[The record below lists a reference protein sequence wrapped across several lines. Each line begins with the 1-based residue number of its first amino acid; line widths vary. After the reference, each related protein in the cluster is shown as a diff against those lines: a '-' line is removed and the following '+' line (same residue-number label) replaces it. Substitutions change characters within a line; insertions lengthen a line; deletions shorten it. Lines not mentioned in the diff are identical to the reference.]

1 MAFFYVKNGGTAT
14 GDGGRY
20 AAQQSGTW
28 ASAFS
33 ATTEYYNDLEAAL
46 ETPTTPPS
54 SGDVICLSNLHSYN
68 KGATTY
74 IDSPAADLLII
85 SVDDADIE
93 SEKAGAEEV
102 NTSTTYILFDD
113 ESSVVIR
120 GVDITGSGGKYF
132 HGANSHMRF
141 YGGTIGS
148 DTNTSQYTLSVLGNG
163 TYLELNDCIFPV
175 GNALSNHGI
184 FQVGA
189 SGKLVVNGGSVR
201 DDGGNQPVFIV
212 TPTSGLSP
220 FSGGRSIVEINGT
233 DFTNMAS
240 GMEVID
246 SVSQSYDD
254 GIEITLNN
262 CKMPSSWSIGT
273 VYGPNSL
280 VEINNCDDAASNY
293 ISGLATGA
301 GSYLTNTTIYRNG
314 ELDGTSLSH
323 AVTTT
328 ARVFGGG
335 THFKY
340 KLASVWADFSTSKDI
355 TVDAIHDDQFG
366 SSARSTDAEI
376 WIEVYIPNASDP
388 GRTIYSSRGSN
399 YFSQTT
405 NAAGTSS
412 EWTEAMTTP
421 IAEEYS
427 ITVPAGK
434 GEGFAEVYFCIAEP
448 SITVYVD
455 PAAEVA

>member
-85 SVDDADIE
+85 SVAESDIE
-93 SEKAGAEEV
+93 LEKDGAEEV
-102 NTSTTYILFDD
+102 NTSPTYIRFDD

-120 GVDITGSGGKYF
+120 GVDITGSGDKTF
-132 HGANSHMRF
+132 NGANSHMRF
-141 YGGTIGS
+141 YSGTIGS
-148 DTNTSQYTLSVLGNG
+148 DTDTSQYALLVDADGA
-163 TYLELNDCIFPV
+163 YLELNDCIFPV
-175 GNALSNHGI
+175 GDALSNHGI
-184 FQVGA
+184 FKVGE
-189 SGKLVVNGGSVR
+189 SGKIVVNGGSIR

-212 TPTSGLSP
+212 RPN
-220 FSGGRSIVEINGT
+220 SGGRSIVEINGT

-246 SVSQSYDD
+246 SVSQSYND

-273 VYGPNSL
+273 VDGPNSL

-301 GSYLTNTTIYRNG
+301 GSYLTNTAIYRNG

-388 GRTIYSSRGSN
+388 GRTIYSSRGYS

-405 NAAGTSS
+405 NTAGTSS

-427 ITVPAGK
+427 ITVPASK